1 MTTLT
6 HTMVGVA
13 IGATLWRFDPNI
25 SSTVGLGEICLFSA
39 VFSNLPDINMLYRNL
54 LNHHKDITHYPIV
67 YIFLMLIFLF
77 LESTLGVNLFYLKYI
92 LCLCG
97 LHLFM
102 DLFGVRAGLYMFM
115 PFSTREYSFTKLI
128 KDQDL
133 NIKGII
139 HYSLKNGVLVSEI
152 IVVSFSTILFSI
164 FA

>member
-13 IGATLWRFDPNI
+13 IGATIWRFDPNI

-92 LCLCG
+92 LCLCAV
-97 LHLFM
+97 HLFM
-102 DLFGVRAGLYMFM
+102 DLFGVRAGLYIFM

-133 NIKGII
+133 NLKGII